1 MTRHTLLLGA
11 VFMAALVVSMSAHPA
26 ATASES
32 QTAFAAVQPESVP
45 AAQVHGV
52 VSASFHTMNVGF

>member
-11 VFMAALVVSMSAHPA
+11 VFVAALAVSMSAHPA

-32 QTAFAAVQPESVP
+32 QTAFAAAQSETMQ

-52 VSASFHTMNVGF
+52 VSASFHTITAGF